1 VTAPPLDAVEKE
13 EEISIADVE
22 DILSWRQLSSSDE
35 LKRSIDNDDEVKNV
49 ASSTDSLAARRFC
62 TGIRVPSEINRR
74 FVRQLLNQ

>member
-1 VTAPPLDAVEKE
+1 VEKE

-49 ASSTDSLAARRFC
+49 TDSLAA
-62 TGIRVPSEINRR
+62 S
-74 FVRQLLNQ
+74 VRASAFPLKLTDGSSVNC